1 MNVDYINPFINASI
15 DVFKSFAG
23 IGSEPGQLL
32 VRTKPGTSGDIIGF
46 IGLNGHGINGYFG
59 IHFSSLFLNKILAK
73 LFDGHTT
80 ASREEL
86 YDLAGELTN
95 MITGNAKAT
104 LSKKGFFF
112 DVAVPKISHTTPE
125 IPAELK
131 NNPVI
136 IVPFTTRM
144 GEFNIEASIR
154 TIAEDLAKDTMA
166 EVPPPKGMLSVEQF
180 ARETR
185 IDPIK
190 VRRFLKTGYISGK
203 KISNRQWHIS
213 ESELEKI
220 LGPQKFQAK
229 KKKEERLSTETT
241 EVTIGVEAFSKL
253 SGLSSA
259 KIKGFLRSGFLK
271 GYLDKTNTWQVEQE
285 EISKFKKNYRIP
297 ST

>member
-1 MNVDYINPFINASI
+1 MNVNYINPFIDASI
-15 DVFKSFAG
+15 DVFKTFAN
-23 IGSEPGQLL
+23 IKSEPGQPL
-32 VRTKPGTSGDIIGF
+32 VRNKPGTNGDIIGF

-59 IHFSSLFLNKILAK
+59 IHFSSLFLNKILVT

-80 ASREEL
+80 ATREEL

-112 DVAVPKISHTTPE
+112 DVAVPKISHTTPK
-125 IPAELK
+125 ISAELK

-136 IVPFTTRM
+136 IVPFATRM

-166 EVPPPKGMLSVEQF
+166 EVPPPHGMLSVEQF

-190 VRRFLKTGYISGK
+190 IRRFLKTGYIPGK
-203 KISNRQWHIS
+203 KISNRQWHIP

-220 LGPQKFQAK
+220 IGSQKFQAK
-229 KKKEERLSTETT
+229 KKKKKRLSTETT
-241 EVTIGVEAFSKL
+241 EATIGVEAFSKL

-271 GYLDKTNTWQVEQE
+271 GYLDKTNTWQVEQD
-285 EISKFKKNYRIP
+285 EISKFKKK
-297 ST
+297 